1 MKVLFTNDPPLIK
14 YGIAEGFKQIGHEV
28 KVMQGDSERLWGQ
41 PIPEQIKRF
50 RKGIQE
56 FKPDFIFTEGHPGF
70 DSKSICE
77 TAVRCGI
84 PHLYWAIEDPVC
96 TDLTIQTYVPY
107 VDYIFTTTIE
117 KIPVY
122 KALGKK
128 AELLLFGCNPQF
140 HRFTGVDLKCCYDIV
155 LVANNYSSRYEEV
168 KWFLMPLV
176 EKGFNIKVWGIWWDD
191 AARPV
196 NLLKFPEIY
205 GNVLPYEDLPK
216 VYSSAKI
223 ILGVNCDDTSM
234 TQTSM
239 RPYEALACGGG
250 LYLGHYTKAQENLFG
265 ELIFQTHNTQETV
278 TAVNRILNL
287 TESERKGIA
296 QKAQDEVY
304 QKHSYAIRAEQI
316 IRAFQSI

>member
-14 YGIAEGFKQIGHEV
+14 YGIAEGFTQNGHHV
-28 KVMQGDSERLWGQ
+28 KVMQGESERIWGQ

-50 RKGIQE
+50 RKSLEE

-70 DSKSICE
+70 DPKVICD
-77 TAVRCGI
+77 VVIKYGI

-96 TDLTIQTYVPY
+96 TDITIKSYIPY
-107 VDYIFTTTIE
+107 VDFVFTTTIE

-122 KALGKK
+122 HRLGKK
-128 AELLLFGCNPQF
+128 AELLLFGCNPDF
-140 HRFTGVDLKCCYDIV
+140 HHFTGIDRKYGYDIV

-176 EKGFNIKVWGIWWDD
+176 ENGFNIKVWGIWWDD

-196 NLLKFPEIY
+196 NLIRYPQVY
-205 GNVLPYEDLPK
+205 GNILPYEELPK

-223 ILGVNCDDTSM
+223 ILGVNCDDTSI

-250 LYLGHYTKAQENLFG
+250 IYLGHHTKAQENLFHD
-265 ELIFQTHNTQETV
+265 LIFQTHNTEETV
-278 TAVNRILNL
+278 KTVQWILNL
-287 TESERKGIA
+287 PEAERRAIA
-296 QKAQDEVY
+296 QKAQHVVY
-304 QKHSYAIRAEQI
+304 RKHTYAMRAEQI
-316 IRAFQSI
+316 VKAFQSI